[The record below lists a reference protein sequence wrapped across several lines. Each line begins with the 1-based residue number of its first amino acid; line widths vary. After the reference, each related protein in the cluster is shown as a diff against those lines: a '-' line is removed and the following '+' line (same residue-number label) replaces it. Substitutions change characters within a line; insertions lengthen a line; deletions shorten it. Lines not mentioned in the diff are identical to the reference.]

1 MKKYLMIAVA
11 IILTVGVSAFVSEKP
26 GQKTKPLASQ
36 WFDFTGTLTSQ
47 YGNAAYYVA
56 DPNHVNP
63 CSGSGLRC
71 EILAPVRTDIGH
83 EGEPDLTA
91 IDQETKKP

>member
-1 MKKYLMIAVA
+1 MIVVA
-11 IILTVGVSAFVSEKP
+11 IILTVGISAFVSKQPDQQPKP
-26 GQKTKPLASQ
+26 FTLQ
-36 WFDFTGTLTSQ
+36 WYDFTGTSSSQ
-47 YGNAAYYVA
+47 YGNVAFYTA

-71 EILAPVRTDIGH
+71 EILAPIRTDTGH